1 MIGTLTWTALAAW
14 LVLDVWWWWGM
25 RRLRRLEAPPETPP
39 AGGWPGVS
47 LVVAARDEV
56 ATIAPALRTWLAQ
69 DYPELEIVIVDD
81 RSSDGTS
88 ARVEA
93 VLAEHDGASDERRP
107 APRLPRVRRLR
118 LEALPDGWL
127 GKTHAQARGVAEAG
141 GEWLLFA
148 DADVRLAPHALRTA
162 IACALG
168 AQADHLALLPRFD
181 TPEGGWRA
189 HLVLAFETAFAL
201 LLTVLVRPW
210 LAPDPRSPATLGLGA
225 FGLYRRDAYERA
237 GGHAAVRLRPD
248 DDLALA
254 SSVKAAGGNALV
266 VFAPN
271 LAAVSWYASLAEAL
285 RGLEKN
291 AFAGLRYSLPLVVLV
306 SAGLLATHVLP
317 FGVALFGAGAE
328 RAAGLGV
335 VAIVTA
341 VYAWYGR
348 RSAQPAWYAL
358 LHPVSVLALVLAL
371 LRSTATALVT
381 GRIAWRGTSYDVA
394 ELRAAQRGA
403 RQSRNRPR
411 T

>member
-1 MIGTLTWTALAAW
+1 M
-14 LVLDVWWWWGM
+14 
-25 RRLRRLEAPPETPP
+25 
-39 AGGWPGVS
+39 
-47 LVVAARDEV
+47 AARDEV

-69 DYPELEIVIVDD
+69 DYPGLEIVIVDD

-88 ARVEA
+88 AAVQT
-93 VLAEHDGASDERRP
+93 VLAQHASLPNERETSP
-107 APRLPRVRRLR
+107 SVRLVR
-118 LEALPDGWL
+118 LEVVPDGWL
-127 GKTHAQARGVAEAG
+127 GKTHAQARGAAQAG

-148 DADVRLAPHALRTA
+148 DADVRLAPQAVRAA
-162 IACALG
+162 IACAHS
-168 AQADHLALLPRFD
+168 AQADHLALLPLFD
-181 TPEGGWRA
+181 TPAGGWRA

-201 LLTVLVRPW
+201 LLTLLVRPW

-237 GGHAAVRLRPD
+237 GGHEAVRLRPD

-254 SSVKAAGGNALV
+254 TSVKAAGGRSLV

-271 LAAVSWYASLAEAL
+271 LVAVSWYASLAEAL

-306 SAGLLATHVLP
+306 SAGLLATNVLP
-317 FGVALFGAGAE
+317 FAVALFGAGAE

-335 VAIVTA
+335 VVIVTA

-348 RSAQPAWYAL
+348 RSGQPAWYAL
-358 LHPVSVLALVLAL
+358 LHPASVLALVLAL
-371 LRSTATALVT
+371 LRSTATALAT
-381 GRIAWRGTSYDVA
+381 GRIAWRGTSYALD
-394 ELRAAQRGA
+394 ELRAAQRAAPREPRREA
-403 RQSRNRPR
+403 RQSRNSPR